1 MSMWRKTLEYLGLV
15 EEAEE
20 YDELPERLDDNGHEV
35 RPAMHDTTGPIEV
48 VRVDA
53 PGPEARPSSPLRSPS
68 DDRRGT
74 RESASRATADESSRL
89 RPVED
94 TEPVSVV
101 AEGRAGRGGRRGGA
115 RGQAGQDRAHGRS
128 RERGAGRGEADR
140 AAEAGNV
147 RQLRPDAAGGM
158 PAGLGRRVAIVA
170 VADYEGGA
178 REVGQRYRQ
187 SVPVVFDLTDAP
199 VDDRRR
205 VLDFVA
211 GITYALHGEMV
222 KVGRRSFLI
231 VPEGG
236 EVPEAEWQRLA
247 SLGYRP

>member
-20 YDELPERLDDNGHEV
+20 YDEMPERLDDNGGHA

-53 PGPEARPSSPLRSPS
+53 AAPDERPSSRLAPRDAAGSS
-68 DDRRGT
+68 GRGRT
-74 RESASRATADESSRL
+74 SRDGGGEAGRL
-89 RPVED
+89 RPVD
-94 TEPVSVV
+94 DLTEPVSVV
-101 AEGRAGRGGRRGGA
+101 SDEPRGRAGRPSRSRSEDRGASRSGG
-115 RGQAGQDRAHGRS
+115 DRAG
-128 RERGAGRGEADR
+128 G
-140 AAEAGNV
+140 AGNV
-147 RQLRPDAAGGM
+147 RQLRPDAAGTTMPGGM
-158 PAGLGRRVAIVA
+158 GRRVAIVA

-178 REVGQRYRQ
+178 REVGQRYRT
-187 SVPVVFDLTDAP
+187 SVPVLFDLTDAP

-211 GITYALHGEMV
+211 GVTYALHGEMV

-236 EVPEAEWQRLA
+236 QVPESEWERLA